1 MTIKINNPTLFN
13 VADEVDVDE
22 IGEALYRAAGLIVR
36 RLRQLRSPQGLTWP
50 ERTVLARLDRGGPS
64 TAAALEQ
71 AEQIYIAP
79 IGVTLGSLET
89 RKLVHGQPDAYAG
102 GEPVMS
108 LTPSGLGLLRYD
120 RAARTA
126 LISKA
131 LADHLG
137 VTELRAL
144 SRAVPVIE
152 VLGTEL

>member
-1 MTIKINNPTLFN
+1 M
-13 VADEVDVDE
+13 
-22 IGEALYRAAGLIVR
+22 
-36 RLRQLRSPQGLTWP
+36 
-50 ERTVLARLDRGGPS
+50 LARLDRGGPS

-71 AEQIYIAP
+71 AEQIYTAP
-79 IGVTLGSLET
+79 IGVTLGSLKA
-89 RKLVHGQPDAYAG
+89 RKLVHGQPDDSYG
-102 GEPVMS
+102 SGQPVMS

-137 VTELRAL
+137 ATELRTL
-144 SRAVPVIE
+144 SRAVPIIE